1 MDLAQRLS
9 RIVPS
14 PTLAMNAK
22 AKAMKAGGV
31 DVVSFAVGEPDFDTP
46 AHICQAAIEAIEGGQ
61 HKYTPADGTPELKEA
76 IRARF
81 IREHGLD
88 YQPQEIVATCGGKH
102 AIYQLAQATLNP
114 GDEVIVPAPYWVSY
128 PPIVILAGG
137 EPVIIPTSP
146 ESGFKVSPAQLEAAI
161 TEKTKALIINSPSN
175 PTGAVYSTPELIAL
189 VEVAQRNDV
198 LIWSDEIYD
207 RLVFDGARAD
217 CVAALKPGLKERVVV
232 LNGVSKTYAMTG
244 WRIGYL
250 AGPEPI
256 ARAVAK
262 IQSQSTSNPCAI
274 AQAAAVAALNG
285 PETEL
290 KKMLAAFEAR
300 RRFCLDLLADLEVRL
315 SPPAGAFYLF
325 PDFSAYLQGEIK
337 GSTALAEYLLEEAHV
352 ALVPGEA
359 FGAEGFLR
367 LSYATSEERI
377 EEGMGRIKKALSRL
391 G

>member
-9 RIVPS
+9 RIAPS

-81 IREHGLD
+81 AREHGLD

-137 EPVIIPTSP
+137 EPVIIPTTS
-146 ESGFKVSPAQLEAAI
+146 ESGFKISPAQLETAI

-175 PTGAVYSTPELIAL
+175 PTGAVYSTQELIAI
-189 VEVAQRNDV
+189 VEVAQKNDV

-217 CVAALKPGLKERVVV
+217 CVAALKPGLKEGVVV

-285 PETEL
+285 PEAEL

-300 RRFCLDLLADLEVRL
+300 RRFCLGLLADLEVRL

-325 PDFSAYLQGEIK
+325 PDFSSYLQGKIK

-377 EEGMGRIKKALSRL
+377 EEGMDRIKKALARL